1 MRKRSDLVGI
11 LLLFSY
17 KIMSINLYQFNS
29 ANNVGDKEA
38 VIVPNVPTLV
48 NKLSAAETNK
58 LKDKV
63 NEIIPFVNAAMPTP
77 YLSLELIAK
86 GYSGGSANI
95 GDGLEVGDIVQGF
108 KEEGVFWSAAEY
120 LGGDV
125 NNRDNYQV
133 LAANYEEPQTFTA
146 LSTGTNQTFILPP
159 GFQAAEVYK
168 SRGLLY
174 KTTEWEQTADALTIL
189 VNANI
194 NNTIYVTS
202 E

>member
-1 MRKRSDLVGI
+1 
-11 LLLFSY
+11 
-17 KIMSINLYQFNS
+17 MSISLYQFNN

-48 NKLSAAETNK
+48 NKLSAAETNN

-86 GYSGGSANI
+86 GSSGGDANI
-95 GDGLEVGDIVQGF
+95 GAGLEVGDIVQGF

-133 LAANYEEPQTFTA
+133 LAANYEEPQTYTA
-146 LSTGTNQTFILPP
+146 LTTGTNQTFILPP
-159 GFQAAEVYK
+159 GFKAAEVYK

-174 KTTEWEQTADALTIL
+174 KTTDWEQTGDALTIL

-194 NNTIYVTS
+194 NNTIYITS